1 MDPQFKSKYRKYGEE
16 QRYIPLG
23 GFKVRL
29 PFIHYRFELPE
40 FAQGFILLAVAL
52 SATAPIMEGLHLDS
66 LLGGNAAL
74 AFQVA
79 VVVVMIN
86 ALGTLLHPTLGDPV
100 IPGWI
105 TPAIPL
111 TLAYLAQYG
120 DDPVARLHAV
130 RALQYMIC
138 VVFVV
143 LGVTGFAK
151 KFISWV
157 PISIRAGVLMGAAI
171 VAVQSTIMPAI
182 SRDVYTYVELLG
194 EYRYIPVVI
203 SGGRIVGYEIST
215 LIGMAVT
222 FLVLYSIHYRN
233 ASNKVGL
240 LKKIGTYGLLPGM
253 VVAMIVGMIIGE
265 LDVPRISW
273 GFTELPFGETFR
285 ALSVFHNGFPP
296 LEFFINGIPLVIVAY
311 VIAFGDIVTAEA
323 IVKEADSVRPDEK
336 VVMNPNKSHII
347 LGIRNFA
354 QATVA
359 PFVPMSGP
367 LWTGGM
373 IATTERYKTGHKQMD
388 SLYGGVFFYPFAKVV
403 AISMAF
409 FVSGLGPV
417 LPVAMSI
424 TMIVTVWA
432 AGYIAMQMVDN
443 RENQGIAVLTGCAIA
458 FQGAAIGLAVGLACH
473 VIIGVVR
480 KKPGNKEQPKATDQA
495 QEDTEL

>member
-23 GFKVRL
+23 GFKLRL

-52 SATAPIMEGLHLDS
+52 SATAPIMEGLHLTDF
-66 LLGGNAAL
+66 LGGNAAL

-79 VVVVMIN
+79 VVIVMIN
-86 ALGTLLHPTLGDPV
+86 AFGTLLHPTLGDPV

-143 LGVTGFAK
+143 LGITGFAK
-151 KFISWV
+151 KIIGWV
-157 PISIRAGVLMGAAI
+157 PVSIRAGVLMGAAI
-171 VAVQSTIMPAI
+171 VAVQSTIMP
-182 SRDVYTYVELLG
+182 
-194 EYRYIPVVI
+194 
-203 SGGRIVGYEIST
+203 GGRMTGYEIST
-215 LIGMAVT
+215 IIGMIIT

-253 VVAMIVGMIIGE
+253 VVAMVVGMIIGE
-265 LDVPRISW
+265 LEVPQISW

-323 IVKEADSVRPDEK
+323 IVKEADSSRPDEK
-336 VVMNPNKSHII
+336 VVMNPNKSHVI

-354 QATVA
+354 QATIA

-388 SLYGGVFFYPFAKVV
+388 SLYGGVFFYPFAKIV

-409 FVSGLGPV
+409 FVTGLGPV

-424 TMIVTVWA
+424 TMIVTGWA

-473 VIIGVVR
+473 IIIGVVK
-480 KKPGNKEQPKATDQA
+480 KKPEKPENPGN
-495 QEDTEL
+495 LH